1 MNFIFI
7 YVIRTLPYYDKTNCL
22 CTSKGTHVLLLSPT
36 SSLLFI
42 MSVAGFS
49 EVKEAD
55 QRLQVVAEQ
64 VIMIISIMI

>member
-1 MNFIFI
+1 MTKQIV
-7 YVIRTLPYYDKTNCL
+7 YVPQKE
-22 CTSKGTHVLLLSPT
+22 THLLLLSPT

-64 VIMIISIMI
+64 VI